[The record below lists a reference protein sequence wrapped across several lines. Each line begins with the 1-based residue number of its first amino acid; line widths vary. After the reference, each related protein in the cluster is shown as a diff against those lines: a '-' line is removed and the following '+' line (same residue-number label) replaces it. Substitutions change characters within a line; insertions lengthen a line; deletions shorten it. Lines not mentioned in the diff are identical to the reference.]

1 MIHKNSNSS
10 QTLFKIQIKF
20 KTIKV
25 KIGEKFDL
33 FESVPAKNFTL
44 HTKQWVFARSR
55 TNSEGSDGSSSP
67 LLKVPLKTIAPVGS
81 LDAKHWYFGDLSRA
95 DCNATLRARYYPKGT
110 FIIRKNGQYREKYS
124 LSVISRAK
132 KQNNDQSQVWFPMR
146 EIGMSECKS
155 HSAYSNT
162 IYIT

>member
-1 MIHKNSNSS
+1 MG
-10 QTLFKIQIKF
+10 IKF

-55 TNSEGSDGSSSP
+55 TNSEGSDQSTLP

-95 DCNATLRARYYPKGT
+95 DCNATLSLVFQYHRNQGPTDGRSYRPFPTDPWTKDLGSQTSARLLENCENHLKSKILSKRHFHYQKKWAVQGKIF
-110 FIIRKNGQYREKYS
+110 FISYQ
-124 LSVISRAK
+124 
-132 KQNNDQSQVWFPMR
+132 
-146 EIGMSECKS
+146 
-155 HSAYSNT
+155 
-162 IYIT
+162 